1 MTRYIL
7 LFISLIAFDS
17 IATPARVAIII
28 DDIGYRKTDQAVLN
42 LPGKVTYAVLP
53 HTPYGK
59 RIAKIAHERNL
70 DVMLHI
76 PMESENSEK
85 KLGPG
90 ALTSQMNEGA
100 IRAELKDAF
109 KEIPFAIGINN
120 HMGSRLT
127 KMYSPMAW
135 TMRYLKENNLI
146 FIDSVT
152 TRNSKARKV
161 ASHFGVPSLSRNV
174 FLDNQLTHE
183 YISGQFDEL
192 ITKAKS
198 HNNIIAIAHPHP
210 ETIAALTNLI
220 PELDKN
226 NIKLVSI
233 SELLDNKAKRN
244 NQNRVSE

>member
-7 LFISLIAFDS
+7 LFISLIAIDAM
-17 IATPARVAIII
+17 ATPARVAIII
-28 DDIGYRKTDQAVLN
+28 DDIGYRKTDQAVLD
-42 LPGKVTYAVLP
+42 LPGNVTYAVLP

-59 RIAKIAHERNL
+59 RIARKANERNL

-90 ALTSQMNEGA
+90 ALTSEMDEGA
-100 IRAELKDAF
+100 IRAELHDAF

-161 ASHFGVPSLSRNV
+161 ARHFGVPSLSRNV
-174 FLDNQLTHE
+174 FLDNQLNHD

-192 ITKAKS
+192 ISKAKR

-210 ETIAALTNLI
+210 ETISALTKLI

-226 NIKLVSI
+226 NIELVSI
-233 SELLDNKAKRN
+233 SELLKNNTKQN
-244 NQNRVSE
+244 NQKLISE

>member
-28 DDIGYRKTDQAVLN
+28 DDIGYRKTDQAVLD

-59 RIAKIAHERNL
+59 RIAKKANERNL

-90 ALTSQMNEGA
+90 ALTSEMDEGA
-100 IRAELKDAF
+100 IRAELNGAF

-135 TMRYLKENNLI
+135 TMRYLKEHDLI

-192 ITKAKS
+192 IAKAKR

-210 ETIAALTNLI
+210 ETISALTKLI

-233 SELLDNKAKRN
+233 SELLHSKAKQSN
-244 NQNRVSE
+244 PNKISE